1 MGCDWGFSFFLRCSR
16 LNFLSTLGCT
26 RLKSVET
33 SLDAAGGSA
42 CATTRADF
50 IAPALLLCAAL
61 VFAGGCASKSD
72 LPEFGAVPDFRL
84 TDSSGRPFLGA
95 SLRGNVWVAD
105 FIYTNCPG
113 PCPRMT
119 SIMHQVE
126 KKVASDE
133 DVRLVTFSVDPDRDT
148 PPVLAEFARHF
159 GGPTPHWFFLTG
171 DRATT
176 HTLAHDVFKVGDL
189 IGVMDH
195 STHFILV
202 DKRCHIRGYYSTFD
216 QDGVPK
222 LLEDLRQLRKETA

>member
-1 MGCDWGFSFFLRCSR
+1 MSVDRRFSPPLPRAPLRSA
-16 LNFLSTLGCT
+16 
-26 RLKSVET
+26 ET
-33 SLDAAGGSA
+33 SLGAAGTSA
-42 CATTRADF
+42 RATLA
-50 IAPALLLCAAL
+50 ACALLLFAAACAPKNNL
-61 VFAGGCASKSD
+61 PD
-72 LPEFGAVPDFRL
+72 LGAVPDFRL
-84 TDSSGRPFLGA
+84 TDSRGHPFLGTT
-95 SLRGNVWVAD
+95 LRGNVWVAD

-126 KKVASDE
+126 RKVALDE
-133 DVRLVTFSVDPDRDT
+133 DVRLVSFSVDPDRDT
-148 PPVLAEFARHF
+148 PPVLAEYAHHF

-202 DKRCHIRGYYSTFD
+202 DKRSHIRGYYSTFD
-216 QDGVPK
+216 RDGVPK
-222 LLEDLRQLRKETA
+222 LLDDLRQLRKETV